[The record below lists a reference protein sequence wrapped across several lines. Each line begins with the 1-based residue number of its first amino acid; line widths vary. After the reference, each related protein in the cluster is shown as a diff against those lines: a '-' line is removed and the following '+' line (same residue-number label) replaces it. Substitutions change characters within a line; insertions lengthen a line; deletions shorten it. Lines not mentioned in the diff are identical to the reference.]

1 MFLNFILKMN
11 AASIKFIMLSDYV
24 TFMCLILNS
33 ICPDFLSSFFPHYKN
48 LLNAYA
54 INRDFH
60 SKHFDVFNIFAQN
73 INC

>member
-33 ICPDFLSSFFPHYKN
+33 ICPDFLSSFFSTLRK
-48 LLNAYA
+48 LAYA
-54 INRDFH
+54 MNRDFH
-60 SKHFDVFNIFAQN
+60 SKYFDVFNIFAQN